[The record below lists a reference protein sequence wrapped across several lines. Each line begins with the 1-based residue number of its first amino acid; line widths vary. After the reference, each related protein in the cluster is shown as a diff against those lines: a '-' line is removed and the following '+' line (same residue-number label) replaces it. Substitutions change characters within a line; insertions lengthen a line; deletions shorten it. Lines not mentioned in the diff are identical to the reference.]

1 MPKQLALQD
10 FLLGCLDTYF
20 LGIERSVDLVF
31 TFEQIGFIKHQLILV
46 IAGVK
51 LRKFSV

>member
-1 MPKQLALQD
+1 MPNRLTLQD
-10 FLLGCLDTYF
+10 FLQGCLDIYF

-51 LRKFSV
+51 LSKISV